1 MFRNYLKI
9 ALRNLSR
16 YRFISFI
23 NIFGLAVGLTCCLL
37 ILCYIMYEVS
47 YDRYHDKARNT
58 YRVERTF
65 LNPET
70 GMLSLQLGTISPP
83 FGPLLTNDFK
93 EIQTETRFLQAGNTT
108 FKYGDKIFTE
118 PNVYFADEHFFDVFT
133 TGVTKGNPRKALE
146 DPYSVMLT
154 ETVAHKYFG
163 NEDPINKMVRLD
175 NQINCRVTGV
185 YKELP
190 ANTHFHPNVM
200 ISFNTLRDSA
210 VYGEKNLRTNWGNNS
225 FFTYIVLP
233 DGYNPKRLEAQF
245 PAFLDRHMAGE
256 YGRFKPSQGTS
267 LTLRKL
273 TDIHL
278 YAHNDFEAEIN
289 GDSKRVYIFSAIALF
304 ILLIACINYMNLST
318 ARSVLRAKEI
328 GIRKV
333 AGAEKRELVA
343 QFLTESVFI
352 TWMSALLA
360 FVFTWLALPWL
371 NRMSGLSLDAGILF
385 KGAVIVPILLMPF
398 ITGILAGLYPALF
411 LSSFQP
417 IRVLKGLMK
426 TGGTHASFR
435 RTLVVMQFGISI
447 ALIICTAIVF
457 RQLQYMQ
464 NMSLG
469 FNKEQIVTLPYN
481 SGLNKSYESFKT
493 ALLADA
499 GIKSAGRSSRIP
511 SGRLLDAS
519 GSQIN
524 RGDSLAPTKADIK
537 FVVAD
542 EQFIPTYNINIVA
555 GRNFSRAFGMD
566 TSSYLIN
573 EEAVRALGLH
583 SNEEAIGKPFSY
595 GGRKGILAGVFADFH
610 FEDLHQRIVP
620 LVLYE
625 EAINLD
631 NYGYISVKVTGNL
644 PHALQHIERTW
655 KKFLPETP
663 YTYTFLN
670 DRFGKLYNSEQKQ
683 GSIFTA
689 FAGIAIF
696 IACLGLFGLSAFATT
711 QRVKEIG
718 IRKVLGA
725 GTATIVGLLSADFLK
740 LVGIAALLA
749 FPVAWYAMHQWL
761 NDFAYRTS
769 IPWWIFLLAGCI
781 AALVAL
787 VTISFQAIKAALANP
802 VKSLRS
808 E

>member
-1 MFRNYLKI
+1 L
-9 ALRNLSR
+9 
-16 YRFISFI
+16 
-23 NIFGLAVGLTCCLL
+23 
-37 ILCYIMYEVS
+37 
-47 YDRYHDKARNT
+47 
-58 YRVERTF
+58 
-65 LNPET
+65 PE
-70 GMLSLQLGTISPP
+70 
-83 FGPLLTNDFK
+83 
-93 EIQTETRFLQAGNTT
+93 
-108 FKYGDKIFTE
+108 
-118 PNVYFADEHFFDVFT
+118 
-133 TGVTKGNPRKALE
+133 
-146 DPYSVMLT
+146 
-154 ETVAHKYFG
+154 
-163 NEDPINKMVRLD
+163 
-175 NQINCRVTGV
+175 
-185 YKELP
+185 
-190 ANTHFHPNVM
+190 
-200 ISFNTLRDSA
+200 
-210 VYGEKNLRTNWGNNS
+210 
-225 FFTYIVLP
+225 
-233 DGYNPKRLEAQF
+233 GYNPKRLEAQF
-245 PAFLDRHMAGE
+245 PAFLDRHMVGQ

-328 GIRKV
+328 GVRKV
-333 AGAEKRELVA
+333 AGAEKGELVA
-343 QFLTESVFI
+343 QFLTESVLI
-352 TWMSALLA
+352 TWVAALLA

-371 NRMSGLSLDAGILF
+371 NSLSGLSLDARILF
-385 KGAVIVPILLMPF
+385 KGSIIIPILLMPF
-398 ITGILAGLYPALF
+398 VTGILAGLYPALF
-411 LSSFQP
+411 LSSFKP

-426 TGGTHASFR
+426 TGGSAASFR

-464 NMSLG
+464 HMSLG
-469 FNKEQIVTLPYN
+469 FDKEQVVTLPYN
-481 SGLNKSYESFKT
+481 NGLNNSYESFRT

-499 GIKSAGRSSRIP
+499 GIKNIGRSSRIP
-511 SGRLLDAS
+511 SGRLLDNN

-537 FVVAD
+537 YVVAD
-542 EQFIPTYNINIVA
+542 EQFIPAYSIKIVA
-555 GRNFSRAFGMD
+555 GRNFSRDFGMD
-566 TSSYLIN
+566 TASFLIN
-573 EEAVRALGLH
+573 EEAVRALGLR
-583 SNEEAIGKPFSY
+583 SNEEAIGKQFQY
-595 GGRKGILAGVFADFH
+595 GRRKGTLVGVFADFH

-620 LVLYE
+620 LALFE
-625 EAINLD
+625 GTSPN
-631 NYGYISVKVTGNL
+631 NYGNISVKISGNL
-644 PHALQHIERTW
+644 PHALQHIENTW

-670 DRFGKLYNSEQKQ
+670 DRFGKLYQSEQKQ

-711 QRVKEIG
+711 QRIKEIG

-725 GTATIVGLLSADFLK
+725 GTANIVGLLSADFLK
-740 LVGIAALLA
+740 LVAVAAVLA
-749 FPVAWYAMHQWL
+749 FPVAWYVMHRWL

-769 IPWWIFLLAGCI
+769 IPWWIFLLAGII